1 MYFLWLISMIAAA
14 MCEEYGYMSE
24 QGVPTPSNWSKVFPL
39 CGGKF
44 QSPINIETKKVKK
57 KSYPDLKISF
67 DNPCGRVTG
76 ELLNA
81 GHSPVVNID
90 SSKGGAKLS
99 GGPLDCDE
107 YALQQFH
114 FHFGCENSRGSEH
127 LIDSQAFPA
136 QLHLVFF
143 NKKYETFQNAV
154 DKPDGLA
161 VLGVLITATCPGNRV
176 LGSFA
181 KKLTKIIEEGA
192 SANVTAVD
200 GIKLNY
206 LMPYNNKQ
214 GDEDE
219 DDEDIAADDPD
230 AVEEEEVAAKKKI
243 KYYTYK
249 GSLTTPPCYESVT
262 WIVFKDK
269 IKISNTQL
277 KKFRKLKA
285 QYGGA
290 PGLMCDNIRPVQ
302 PLHKRKVYSVLSS
315 RE

>member
-1 MYFLWLISMIAAA
+1 MIAAA
-14 MCEEYGYMSE
+14 MCQDYGYLSE
-24 QGVPTPSNWSKVFPL
+24 HGVPAPSNWSKVFPL

-44 QSPINIETKKVKK
+44 QSPVNIITKKVKK

-81 GHSPVVNID
+81 GSSPVFNID
-90 SSKGGAKLS
+90 GSKGGAKLS

-114 FHFGCENSRGSEH
+114 FHFGCENGQGSEH
-127 LIDSQAFPA
+127 LIDNQAFPA
-136 QLHLVFF
+136 QLHLVFY
-143 NKKYETFQNAV
+143 NKKYESFQNAV

-161 VLGVLITATCPGNRV
+161 VLGVLITATCPGNRI
-176 LGSFA
+176 LGNFA

-192 SANVTAVD
+192 STNVTVAD

-219 DDEDIAADDPD
+219 DDEEDEDEDAADGPD
-230 AVEEEEVAAKKKI
+230 ALKEDPKKKI

-269 IKISNTQL
+269 VKISNTQL
-277 KKFRKLKA
+277 NKFRKLKA
-285 QYGGA
+285 QHGGA
-290 PGLMCDNIRPVQ
+290 PGLMCGNVRPVQ
-302 PLHKRKVYSVLSS
+302 PLYKRKVYSVLSS
-315 RE
+315 RD